1 MDVMADSALKFLPDT
16 AGTHVPVM
24 LDEVM
29 AWIAP
34 RPDGRYLDAT
44 LGLGGHAGRLM
55 ELTGGEARLL
65 GLDRDRQALETAR
78 ARLAPYGEKVLT
90 AHISFRFFETALA
103 EAGWDAVDGIIADL
117 GVSSL
122 QLDNAERGFSFVHDG
137 PLDMRMDPDS
147 GAEPAA
153 NIVNNASFE
162 RLRKLIWEY
171 GEEPMAGRIARAV
184 TAAREEKKIA
194 TTLELARIVS
204 AAYPAK
210 RRALARNHPA
220 TRTFQALRIAVNR
233 ELEEIES
240 FLGRAIDFLRPGGR
254 MTIISFHSL
263 EDRIVK
269 RIFRRE
275 STGCLCPRE
284 YPVCRCGHRCKLVL
298 PVRKPI
304 VPSDGEMLRNSR
316 SRSAKLRVAERIGE
330 AS

>member
-1 MDVMADSALKFLPDT
+1 MADNDSEYLRDPASA
-16 AGTHVPVM
+16 HIPVM

-29 AWIAP
+29 EWIAP
-34 RPDGRYLDAT
+34 RPGGRYLDAT
-44 LGLGGHAGRLM
+44 LGLGGHSGRIM

-65 GLDRDRQALETAR
+65 GLDRDRQALDAAR

-90 AHISFRFFETALA
+90 AHMSFRFFESALA

-122 QLDNAERGFSFVHDG
+122 QLDSAERGFSFVHDG

-194 TTLELARIVS
+194 TTLELARIVA

-233 ELEEIES
+233 ELEEIEI
-240 FLGRAIDFLRPGGR
+240 FLGKAIDFLRPGGR
-254 MTIISFHSL
+254 MAIISFHSL

-269 RIFRRE
+269 QIFRRE
-275 STGCLCPRE
+275 STDCLCPRE
-284 YPVCRCGHRCKLVL
+284 YPVCRCGHARKLRL
-298 PVRKPI
+298 PVRKPL
-304 VPSDGEMLRNSR
+304 VPGAEEMRRNSR
-316 SRSAKLRVAERIGE
+316 SRSAKLRVAERIGA